1 VVVTTNEAT
10 YFAED
15 KPNLEGVDV
24 RVRSLTVGTTQ
35 RGTTDTNGTITFAEL
50 FEDFYEIVAQKKNHA
65 TFRKQIFLQAPGET
79 YEAFLQYEAVSYV
92 FSVVPVPVTDTY
104 EIVVETTFT
113 TQVPKP
119 IVIWDPLYL
128 DWDKID
134 ANLIDSIQFT
144 ATNKGLIATDNLTY
158 YIPPYWR
165 NTAFIAPDETNLG
178 RLEANSTLQMPVLL
192 EQIIDLK

>member
-1 VVVTTNEAT
+1 MGLDYRILVIPSEAAELVVVTTNEAT

-35 RGTTDTNGTITFAEL
+35 RGITDANGTITFAEL

-65 TFRKQIFLQAPGET
+65 TFRKQIFLQAPGQT

-104 EIVVETTFT
+104 EIIVETTFT
-113 TQVPKP
+113 TRE
-119 IVIWDPLYL
+119 YH
-128 DWDKID
+128 
-134 ANLIDSIQFT
+134 
-144 ATNKGLIATDNLTY
+144 
-158 YIPPYWR
+158 
-165 NTAFIAPDETNLG
+165 
-178 RLEANSTLQMPVLL
+178 LQMFFLIYLRLAV
-192 EQIIDLK
+192 